1 MCVCVFCLLSWL
13 YVWSPFSLS
22 GRTDCI
28 MGNVLTTVQNNP
40 QTLNQN
46 LSFKACSSHQKE
58 DKEEVLLLK
67 LSELKQVELLRLHW
81 CLSHNFLLDFPAIPQ
96 HWLRSADDKST
107 AKIMLCC
114 YHPDGALRVL
124 DAALDLINGNDN
136 ICQLHLHQTDAPKPR
151 QVIRPAPKPDP
162 DFMKTQRRKLICHI
176 QWLDVILDLL
186 QDRGVLNTSNREAIN
201 IYAVQE
207 EKNRTLVNLVLT
219 KGSKAQEFFYEA
231 LSQSEPFLLQE
242 LEKAQI
248 TAKVCVAE
256 CEDSFIFSLCGHDPD
271 VFSFCYF
278 PEFFREV
285 HHQTHDGL
293 SGH

>member
-1 MCVCVFCLLSWL
+1 
-13 YVWSPFSLS
+13 
-22 GRTDCI
+22 

-81 CLSHNFLLDFPAIPQ
+81 CLSHNFPAIPK
-96 HWLRSADDKST
+96 HWLWSADAKST

-162 DFMKTQRRKLICHI
+162 DFMKTQRRKLICQI

-248 TAKVCVAE
+248 MAKVCVAE